1 MRNYLVLLLAI
12 LLTGC
17 AGLAVNHFNQQY
29 GAPNPARYDAPPQKG
44 SISYAQ
50 DIKPLFESRCI
61 VCHACYDAP
70 CQLKLTSY
78 EGLARGANIEQVY
91 NGERLI
97 ASTLTRMF
105 EDAHS
110 TVEWRQ
116 KDFFP
121 VLNERDDNPQANI
134 EGSVLA
140 QMLLLKQENPLPQEK
155 LLPESFD
162 LGLSRQQQCTQIE
175 QFAEYLSLIHI

>member
-1 MRNYLVLLLAI
+1 MHKYLFLWLVI
-12 LLTGC
+12 LLSGC
-17 AGLAVNHFNQQY
+17 AGLAVKQFDQLY
-29 GAPNPARYDAPPQKG
+29 GKPDAARYDRPRAGG
-44 SISYAQ
+44 SVSYWQ
-50 DIKPLFESRCI
+50 DVKPVFESRCI

-134 EGSVLA
+134 DGSVLA
-140 QMLLLKQENPLPQEK
+140 QMLLLKQDNPLPQQDI
-155 LLPESFD
+155 LPEIFT
-162 LGLSRQQQCTQIE
+162 LGLTLQQQCTQNE
-175 QFAEYLSLIHI
+175 PF